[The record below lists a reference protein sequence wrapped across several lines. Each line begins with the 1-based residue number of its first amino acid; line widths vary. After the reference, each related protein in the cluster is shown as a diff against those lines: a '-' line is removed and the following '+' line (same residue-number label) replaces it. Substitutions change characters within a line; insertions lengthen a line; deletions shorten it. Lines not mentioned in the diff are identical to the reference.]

1 MPGRAILIGA
11 SSGGVE
17 TLTETISGL
26 PQDLDASL
34 FVVLHVPTRS
44 ESVLPQILT
53 RAGNMRAEHAKDNEP
68 VQKGRTYLAPP
79 DFQLLLQ
86 NRSVRL
92 VSGPRENNHR
102 PAIGPTFRTAAR
114 ARQSQRTNSA
124 KIFEKRTQAIERQ
137 AKVIQ
142 QTLLSGKN
150 EYPIDPLNKYCSC
163 PLICRR

>member
-53 RAGNMRAEHAKDNEP
+53 RAGNMRAEHAKDNEL
-68 VQKGRTYLAPP
+68 VQKRRTYIAPP

-92 VSGPRENNHR
+92 VSGQRE
-102 PAIGPTFRTAAR
+102 
-114 ARQSQRTNSA
+114 QSSA
-124 KIFEKRTQAIERQ
+124 GDRSDVSNGGTGAPKSA
-137 AKVIQ
+137 
-142 QTLLSGKN
+142 
-150 EYPIDPLNKYCSC
+150 D
-163 PLICRR
+163 